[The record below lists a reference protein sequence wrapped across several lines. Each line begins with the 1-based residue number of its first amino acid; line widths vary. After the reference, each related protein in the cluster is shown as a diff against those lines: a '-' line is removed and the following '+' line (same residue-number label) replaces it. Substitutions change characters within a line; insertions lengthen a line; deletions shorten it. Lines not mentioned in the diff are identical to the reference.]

1 MFTGVHDSSQRQVIM
16 QQIDRAK
23 NIADRLVAWN
33 MLESASSVLERVLER
48 HPYHPE
54 LLRRLGRI
62 RLAQGLPHEA
72 IPLLKLA
79 IAHDRQMESIAL
91 GGLYSDADCDVRR

>member
-1 MFTGVHDSSQRQVIM
+1 MM

-23 NIADRLVAWN
+23 NIADRLVSWN
-33 MLESASSVLERVLER
+33 MLESASGVLERVLER
-48 HPYHPE
+48 HPYHPD

-79 IAHDRQMESIAL
+79 ITHDKQMEAIAL
-91 GGLYSDADCDVRR
+91 GGIYSDADRGARR

>member
-1 MFTGVHDSSQRQVIM
+1 MRQIE
-16 QQIDRAK
+16 RAK
-23 NIADRLVAWN
+23 NISDRLVAWN
-33 MLESASSVLERVLER
+33 MLESASSVLERVLEK

-79 IAHDRQMESIAL
+79 IAHDQQMEAIAL
-91 GGLYSDADCDVRR
+91 RGRGAPVVPGPQI

>member
-1 MFTGVHDSSQRQVIM
+1 MRQIE
-16 QQIDRAK
+16 RA
-23 NIADRLVAWN
+23 ISISDRLTAWN

-48 HPYHPE
+48 HPYNPE

-72 IPLLKLA
+72 SPYLKLA
-79 IAHDRQMESIAL
+79 IAHDEMMDPLRRTPRD
-91 GGLYSDADCDVRR
+91 GRPTPPDVVAG

>member
-1 MFTGVHDSSQRQVIM
+1 MRQIE
-16 QQIDRAK
+16 RAK
-23 NIADRLVAWN
+23 NISDRLVAWN
-33 MLESASSVLERVLER
+33 MLESASSVLERVLEK
-48 HPYHPE
+48 HPYQPE

-79 IAHDRQMESIAL
+79 IAHDQQMEAIAL
-91 GGLYSDADCDVRR
+91 RGASAPVAPQTQA

>member
-1 MFTGVHDSSQRQVIM
+1 MSRAPHPLESAREGTMRQIE
-16 QQIDRAK
+16 RAK
-23 NIADRLVAWN
+23 RIADRLVSWN
-33 MLESASSVLERVLER
+33 MLESASSVLERVLEK

-62 RLAQGLPHEA
+62 RLAQGKPQEA

-79 IAHDRQMESIAL
+79 IAHDQRMENDAL
-91 GGLYSDADCDVRR
+91 GRPQVS

>member
-1 MFTGVHDSSQRQVIM
+1 MR
-16 QQIDRAK
+16 QIDRAK
-23 NIADRLVAWN
+23 RIADRLVSWN
-33 MLESASSVLERVLER
+33 MLESASSVLERVLDK

-62 RLAQGLPHEA
+62 RLAQGRPQEA

-79 IAHDRQMESIAL
+79 IAHDQRMEDDAL
-91 GGLYSDADCDVRR
+91 GRPQVS

>member
-1 MFTGVHDSSQRQVIM
+1 MRQIE
-16 QQIDRAK
+16 RAK
-23 NIADRLVAWN
+23 NISDRLVAWN
-33 MLESASSVLERVLER
+33 MLESASSVLERVLEK

-72 IPLLKLA
+72 IPFLKLA
-79 IAHDRQMESIAL
+79 IAHDQQMEAIAL
-91 GGLYSDADCDVRR
+91 RGRGAPVVPRPQI

>member
-1 MFTGVHDSSQRQVIM
+1 M
-16 QQIDRAK
+16 QQIERAK
-23 NIADRLVAWN
+23 NIADRLTAWN
-33 MLESASSVLERVLER
+33 MLESASSILERVLER

-79 IAHDRQMESIAL
+79 IAHDEKMSGIESSRTA
-91 GGLYSDADCDVRR
+91 

>member
-1 MFTGVHDSSQRQVIM
+1 MRQIE
-16 QQIDRAK
+16 RAK
-23 NIADRLVAWN
+23 SISDRLVSWN
-33 MLESASSVLERVLER
+33 MLESASSVLERALES

-62 RLAQGLPHEA
+62 RLSQGLPHEA

-79 IAHDRQMESIAL
+79 IAHDQKMASIAL
-91 GGLYSDADCDVRR
+91 GNSHDSVAG

>member
-1 MFTGVHDSSQRQVIM
+1 M
-16 QQIDRAK
+16 
-23 NIADRLVAWN
+23 AWN

-48 HPYHPE
+48 HPYNPE

-72 IPLLKLA
+72 IPYLKLA
-79 IAHDRQMESIAL
+79 IAHDEMMDPLRRPRRD
-91 GGLYSDADCDVRR
+91 GDPTPPDVVAG

>member
-1 MFTGVHDSSQRQVIM
+1 MR
-16 QQIDRAK
+16 QIDRAI
-23 NIADRLVAWN
+23 NISDRLMAWN

-48 HPYHPE
+48 HPYNPE

-72 IPLLKLA
+72 IPYLKLA
-79 IAHDRQMESIAL
+79 IAHDELMDRSKQA
-91 GGLYSDADCDVRR
+91 GAPADVPPPPHSRAS

>member
-1 MFTGVHDSSQRQVIM
+1 M
-16 QQIDRAK
+16 QQINRAK
-23 NIADRLVAWN
+23 KISDRLVSWN
-33 MLESASSVLERVLER
+33 MLESASSVLERMLES
-48 HPYHPE
+48 HPYDPD

-79 IAHDRQMESIAL
+79 LAHDRQTEAMAL
-91 GGLYSDADCDVRR
+91 GGIYSEEEMSPAIGSD

>member
-1 MFTGVHDSSQRQVIM
+1 MRQIE
-16 QQIDRAK
+16 RA
-23 NIADRLVAWN
+23 ISISDRLTAWN

-48 HPYHPE
+48 HPYNPE

-72 IPLLKLA
+72 IPYLKLA
-79 IAHDRQMESIAL
+79 IAHDEMMDPMRRTRGDS
-91 GGLYSDADCDVRR
+91 STTPPDAVAG